1 MSLFSIDVL
10 LLRYF
15 IFNKIIPVL
24 LLEMNLLNKTHNK
37 KEISKF
43 VHTVL
48 TFLNTTKIYLPL
60 FEKILLTEPGACRT

>member
-15 IFNKIIPVL
+15 IFNRIIPVL
-24 LLEMNLLNKTHNK
+24 LLEMKLLNKTHNE

-48 TFLNTTKIYLPL
+48 TFLNTTKVRLSL
-60 FEKILLTEPGACRT
+60 FEKILLTESGACRT

>member
-48 TFLNTTKIYLPL
+48 TFLNTTKICLPL